1 VSTLISVVIDG
12 GLGLNGYLAI
22 DSTVNGRSY
31 GGIRIAPDVSSDLIT
46 QLARTMTLKYGFV
59 GLPAG
64 GAKAGIV
71 ADPEMPIDKKREL
84 LKNFGQAIRPFLQT
98 KSYFPGSDLMVDD
111 DDIRFMLTSVGL
123 KVQPRSLAW
132 KLSGFHTGITVFATA
147 VRAVQH
153 IGLDLNRVS
162 VAIEG
167 FGNVGASA
175 AQAFWERG
183 FRLVAISTSQGA
195 IYNKKGLDIGKLV
208 KLRDQVGSKAVKFY
222 KEADQIEKKEL
233 LELEV
238 DLLCPCANS
247 YSINADNAG
256 RVAARVISPG
266 ANIPTTTEAEQ
277 ILFQSGI
284 LSIPDFMANCGG
296 VLGASMW
303 RTGLKD
309 GFIRHF
315 LEYKVGEQVT
325 EVIEA
330 AEKENIP
337 CGVYAQRIAEDRFL
351 RAKAAAE
358 KRNITSGAFSFALGL
373 YRRGIIPYQLVTPFA
388 PRYFKNR
395 FR

>member
-1 VSTLISVVIDG
+1 MSTVISIVDEESN
-12 GLGLNGYLAI
+12 LRGYLAI
-22 DSTVNGRSY
+22 DSTVNGCCC
-31 GGIRIAPDVSSDLIT
+31 GGIRMAPDLSPATLAE
-46 QLARTMTLKYGFV
+46 LARVMTLKYGFL
-59 GLPAG
+59 GLPMG

-71 ADPEMPIDKKREL
+71 AEPEMPIDKKQEL
-84 LKNFGQAIRPFLQT
+84 LKNFAQALRPLLQT
-98 KSYFPGSDLMVDD
+98 RNYIPGEDLGTSG
-111 DDIRFMLTSVGL
+111 DDIRFMFTSNRL
-123 KVQPRSLAW
+123 KVPRRSVPFQ
-132 KLSGFHTGITVFATA
+132 LSGFYTGLTVFSAA
-147 VRAVQH
+147 ISAARHV
-153 IGLDLNRVS
+153 GLDLNRAS

-167 FGNVGASA
+167 FGSVGSSV

-183 FRLVAISTSQGA
+183 FRVAAISTSQGA

-208 KLRDQVGSKAVKFY
+208 KLRDQVGSKAVKVY
-222 KEADQIEKKEL
+222 KEADQIENKEL

-238 DLLCPCANS
+238 DLLCPCADS

-315 LEYKVGEQVT
+315 IDQKLGQKVT
-325 EVIEA
+325 EAIKA
-330 AEKENIP
+330 AEKKGVIP
-337 CGVYAQRIAEDRFL
+337 RKYAMKISQERFL
-351 RAKAAAE
+351 RVKGEAE
-358 KRNITSGAFSFALGL
+358 KKNLASRAFNFALEL
-373 YRRGIIPYQLVTPFA
+373 YRNGIIPYYFVTPIA
-388 PRYFKNR
+388 PRYFER
-395 FR
+395 RLE